1 MKVSELIER
10 LQKAPDAEVYI
21 AGHMGEP
28 EAANTVLFADGI
40 NNDGGLAFMELGD
53 ALGEKAI
60 LICYED
66 ID

>member
-21 AGHMGEP
+21 AGHMDTE
-28 EAANTVLFADGI
+28 EEANTILFADEL
-40 NNDGGLAFMELGD
+40 NSDGGLAFMEYGS